1 MGRRRWTQITARASL
16 GSMSTN
22 GPRKIPQITDFPPEQ
37 VSPAALLLLEVCHQQ
52 QAEIQALRDEIAR
65 LKGGNPR
72 PPIKPSKLESA
83 GHGAG
88 KHPGK
93 RRGKHKRRK
102 THRLEI
108 HDEMVLAP
116 VTAPPAGSRFK
127 GYDDFTVQDLHIGA
141 HNTRY
146 RLERWVTPEG
156 ETLRGQ
162 LPAALGGGHFGPTL
176 RAFILYQYHH
186 AHVTQPLLREQLGE
200 WGIEISAGQ
209 LNRLITEPEE
219 AFHGEKDALLRAGL
233 QCSDYVH
240 VDDTGARHG
249 GRNGFCTHIGNECF
263 AFFAST
269 ASKSRINFLE
279 LLRAGDERYVIND
292 QARAYLLAQGLP
304 QAPLAKLAAL
314 EPNTIEDHAAWH
326 ATLERLDI
334 RNERHVRIATEG
346 ALLGAVIATGIN
358 PELVIVSDDAGQFN
372 VLVHA
377 LCWIHA
383 ERGIHKL
390 LGFNDDQRAALAWAR
405 SEIWTI
411 YQALKAYQAE
421 PTPEARATIDA
432 RFEALCTTK
441 TGFAS
446 LNSALER
453 LHRSGE
459 ELLRALDRPEIAL
472 HNNLSERDIRDYVKK
487 RKISG
492 STRSEAGRRCRDTF
506 ASLKKTCRK
515 HGISFWDYLLDR
527 LDPASAIPWLP
538 SVIFA
543 ADGERAAI
551 DRAHPAAGP

>member
-1 MGRRRWTQITARASL
+1 MSAS
-16 GSMSTN
+16 
-22 GPRKIPQITDFPPEQ
+22 GPRKLPQITDFPPEE
-37 VSPAALLLLEVCHQQ
+37 VTPAALLLLEISHQQ

-72 PPIKPSKLESA
+72 PPVKPSKLERP
-83 GHGAG
+83 GPGTK
-88 KHPGK
+88 KHKGQ

-108 HDEMVLAP
+108 HEEITVAP
-116 VTAPPAGSRFK
+116 AGSVPSGSRFK

-146 RLERWVTPEG
+146 RLERWVTPQG

-162 LPAALGGGHFGPTL
+162 LPAALGSGHFGPTL
-176 RAFILYQYHH
+176 RAFILYQYHQ
-186 AHVTQPLLREQLGE
+186 AHVTQPLLLEQLGE

-209 LNRLITEPEE
+209 LNTLITAPAE
-219 AFHGEKDALLRAGL
+219 AFHAEKDALLRLGL
-233 QCSDYVH
+233 QCCDYVH

-249 GRNGFCTHIGNECF
+249 GRNGFCTHIGNERF

-269 ASKSRINFLE
+269 DSKSRINFLE

-292 QARAYLLAQGLP
+292 EAQAYMLAQGLP

-314 EPNTIEDHAAWH
+314 APSALEGHAAWH
-326 ATLERLDI
+326 ATLERLAI
-334 RNERHVRIATEG
+334 TNERHVRIATEG
-346 ALLGAVIATGIN
+346 ALLGAVIGTGIN
-358 PELVIVSDDAGQFN
+358 PGLVIVSDDAGQFN
-372 VLVHA
+372 VLIHA

-383 ERGIHKL
+383 ERGINKL
-390 LGFNDDQRAALAWAR
+390 VGFNDDQRAALAWAR
-405 SEIWTI
+405 GELWSI
-411 YQALKAYQAE
+411 YQALKAYKAD
-421 PTPEARATIDA
+421 PTPEARVAIET

-446 LNSALER
+446 LNSALKR
-453 LHRSGE
+453 LHQRRD
-459 ELLRALDRPEIAL
+459 ELLRVLDRPEIAL
-472 HNNLSERDIRDYVKK
+472 HNNLAERDIRDYVKK

-492 STRSEAGRRCRDTF
+492 STRSTDGRRCRDTF

-515 HGISFWDYLLDR
+515 HSISFWDYLLDR

-538 SVIFA
+538 IAIFG